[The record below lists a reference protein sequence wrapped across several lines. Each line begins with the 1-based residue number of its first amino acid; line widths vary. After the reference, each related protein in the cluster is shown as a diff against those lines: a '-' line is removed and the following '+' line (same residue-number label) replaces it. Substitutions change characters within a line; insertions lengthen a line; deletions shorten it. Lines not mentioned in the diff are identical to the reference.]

1 MANRYDSL
9 FSFTTKLTKVSDIC
23 QPELLAHGTGRI
35 VAGLFPAT
43 LKTKSLLCCLQLNL
57 LSFVLFVLRSLIICA
72 ARANFPE
79 VGYSRIRI
87 LLSPRRQDAK
97 RQAQGLSSRAN
108 ARDLGKI
115 SLFVRNDNA
124 LPLRLCERYSE
135 TDRCAKRTY
144 ENLRVLRGENSFTLN
159 PEDPKKKRWLA
170 QPDLQSEAPKRLS
183 TTVAPRSAPIR

>member
-9 FSFTTKLTKVSDIC
+9 FSFTTKLTKNTKVSDIC
-23 QPELLAHGTGRI
+23 QPDLLAHGTGRI

-72 ARANFPE
+72 ARANLPE
-79 VGYSRIRI
+79 VGHPRIRI

-97 RQAQGLSSRAN
+97 RHAQCLSSRAN

-124 LPLRLCERYSE
+124 LPLR
-135 TDRCAKRTY
+135 RCVFARDIPRPTGARSAPY
-144 ENLRVLRGENSFTLN
+144 EILRALRVLRGE
-159 PEDPKKKRWLA
+159 K
-170 QPDLQSEAPKRLS
+170 
-183 TTVAPRSAPIR
+183 